1 MTGLADTAPRKRM
14 PRQDIDIDA
23 VYGEVNT
30 TDGLTNKVIYDF
42 ALFPR
47 VEGADNDL
55 YAYGEITVPQGFE
68 NRYSDSAGIH
78 IVIPY
83 TPSYKQLRVRFRVDS
98 GSGDTEYLVNP
109 TDNRTWFPV
118 YRENGEGAV
127 LQVRLAEF
135 AELNGNGNFN
145 LILRRGYLALYSGED
160 TDFVFQPALRQ
171 NEVFLLKASAGNLY
185 QHPTTGVG
193 LIDFLHGN
201 FENTGLAAK
210 LQSEFENDKMII
222 NNAYMDSATGEMLLD
237 VIEKNG

>member
-1 MTGLADTAPRKRM
+1 MTGLANNTPRKIM

-42 ALFPR
+42 ALLPR
-47 VEGADNDL
+47 VDRADNDL

-83 TPSYKQLRVRFRVDS
+83 TPSYKQLRVRFRVDNP
-98 GSGDTEYLVNP
+98 GGGTEYLLN
-109 TDNRTWFPV
+109 TADNRMWFPV
-118 YRENGEGAV
+118 YCENDEGGV
-127 LQVRLAEF
+127 FQIRLAEF
-135 AELNGNGNFN
+135 AALNAGGNFN
-145 LILRRGYLALYSGED
+145 LILRRGYLALYSGEE

-193 LIDFLHGN
+193 LVELLCCAQH
-201 FENTGLAAK
+201 
-210 LQSEFENDKMII
+210 KMSTTTPGTIR
-222 NNAYMDSATGEMLLD
+222 G
-237 VIEKNG
+237 

>member
-1 MTGLADTAPRKRM
+1 M
-14 PRQDIDIDA
+14 PRQDIDIDPSF
-23 VYGEVNT
+23 GEVNT

-42 ALFPR
+42 ALLSR
-47 VEGADNDL
+47 VKGADNDL

-68 NRYSDSAGIH
+68 SRYSESTGIH

-109 TDNRTWFPV
+109 ADNLTWFSV
-118 YRENGEGAV
+118 YRENEEGEIA
-127 LQVRLAEF
+127 QVRLAEF
-135 AELNGNGNFN
+135 AQVNGNGNFN
-145 LILRRGYLALYSGED
+145 LLLRRGYLALYSGEE
-160 TDFVFQPALRQ
+160 TDFVFRPALRQ

-201 FENTGLAAK
+201 FENTGLAGK
-210 LQSEFENDKMII
+210 LQSEFAGDKMII
-222 NNAYMDSATGEMLLD
+222 NNAYMDSATGEILLD
-237 VIEKNG
+237 VTEKDG

>member
-1 MTGLADTAPRKRM
+1 MA
-14 PRQDIDIDA
+14 RQDIDIDA
-23 VYGEVNT
+23 VFGEVNT

-42 ALFPR
+42 ALLEY
-47 VEGADNDL
+47 VEGADNEQ

-68 NRYSDSAGIH
+68 SRYTDSAGIH

-83 TPSYKQLRVRFRVDS
+83 TPSYKQLRVRFRVDNP
-98 GSGDTEYLVNP
+98 GGDTEYLVNS

-118 YRENGEGAV
+118 YCENDGGGV
-127 LQVRLAEF
+127 FQIRLAEF

-145 LILRRGYLALYSGED
+145 LFLRRGYLALYSGED

-222 NNAYMDSATGEMLLD
+222 NNAYMDSETGELLLD
-237 VIEKNG
+237 VTEKNG